1 MSLSVNQDGETGDTS
16 GDHVR
21 LTRVVVA
28 FASHAKGLSPD
39 TPPARRP
46 HEVDRS
52 EASSG
57 LQLAF
62 PSELEASIK
71 AVATGSWV
79 YVCVCVF
86 VVPVY

>member
-1 MSLSVNQDGETGDTS
+1 MSRSVNQERETGDTS
-16 GDHVR
+16 GDRVR
-21 LTRVVVA
+21 PRRVVVT
-28 FASHAKGLSPD
+28 FASHARGLSPA

-52 EASSG
+52 EAGSG

-86 VVPVY
+86 VAPVY